1 MSNSKFKRHT
11 VTTALPYANGPI
23 HIGHL
28 AGVYVPAD
36 IYVRYL
42 RANRKEVLFICGSD
56 EHGVPITISAKNENI
71 TPQAVV
77 DRYHEMIKKSFK
89 DFGISFDIYSRT
101 SNPLHHE
108 TASDFFTKLYKE
120 GKLIEKTSLQYYD
133 EEAKQFL
140 ADRYLIGTCPH
151 CNNEKAYGDQCEAC
165 GTSLNATDLI
175 NPISTLS
182 GKIPVQKETK
192 HWYLPLQEYENW
204 LREWIL
210 ERHKEDWKS
219 NVYGQC
225 KSWIDQGLQ
234 PRAITRDLNWGV
246 KVPLKEAEGKV
257 LYVWF
262 DAPIGYISATKE
274 WAKEYGEEWEKWWKD
289 DESRLIHFI
298 GKDNIVFH
306 CIIFPIM
313 LKAEGSYILPDNVP
327 ANEFLNLE
335 SDKIS
340 TSRNWAVWL
349 HEYLETFKD
358 MQDVLRYTLTSITP
372 ETKDADF
379 TWLDFQSKNN
389 NELLAIFG
397 NFVNRTVVLT
407 HKFYNGKVPE
417 ATNFSDSE
425 KEIIAKIGTFPTLI
439 GTAIEKFKF
448 REALAELMNLA
459 RIGNKYLT
467 DTEPWQ
473 KQKENPEEVKRIL
486 FISLQICASLSI
498 LCKPFLPFTSKK
510 LQQMLNI
517 QIDDWQKGGEITLLP
532 AQHQINK
539 PIYLFEKIDDKIIE
553 EQIQKLND
561 TKQHNLPK
569 NLIVPEG
576 KEDISFDEF

>member
-1 MSNSKFKRHT
+1 
-11 VTTALPYANGPI
+11 
-23 HIGHL
+23 
-28 AGVYVPAD
+28 
-36 IYVRYL
+36 
-42 RANRKEVLFICGSD
+42 
-56 EHGVPITISAKNENI
+56 
-71 TPQAVV
+71 
-77 DRYHEMIKKSFK
+77 
-89 DFGISFDIYSRT
+89 
-101 SNPLHHE
+101 
-108 TASDFFTKLYKE
+108 
-120 GKLIEKTSLQYYD
+120 
-133 EEAKQFL
+133 
-140 ADRYLIGTCPH
+140 
-151 CNNEKAYGDQCEAC
+151 
-165 GTSLNATDLI
+165 
-175 NPISTLS
+175 
-182 GKIPVQKETK
+182 
-192 HWYLPLQEYENW
+192 
-204 LREWIL
+204 
-210 ERHKEDWKS
+210 
-219 NVYGQC
+219 
-225 KSWIDQGLQ
+225 
-234 PRAITRDLNWGV
+234 
-246 KVPLKEAEGKV
+246 
-257 LYVWF
+257 
-262 DAPIGYISATKE
+262 
-274 WAKEYGEEWEKWWKD
+274 
-289 DESRLIHFI
+289 
-298 GKDNIVFH
+298 
-306 CIIFPIM
+306 M

-576 KEDISFDEF
+576 KEDISFDEFQKVDLRIATILAAEAIPKTKKLLKLKVDTGIDVREVVSGIAEYYKPETLIGKQILMLANLTPKNIKGVDSHGMILMAENEKGELMLVQPSQLTIPGSTVK